1 MTIAS
6 GKTAAVIPLRGRKVQ
21 HYNPEKGLKKI
32 AVTEASERYLRRAIR
47 SPKMAGKVLE
57 KVLAELLAASEEKI
71 VEQAH
76 YIIWRDG
83 FVPTPSARGA
93 QGGRGR
99 KLIPELRLALP
110 DADPGD
116 KVAHRWRKRLCTKTK
131 SGTVIDPAK
140 LDIAITE
147 SVHRIKRICE
157 QCDKGTERGTA
168 GTGEFE
174 RYTPP
179 QYIEAARKVLG
190 EIDLDPATCVMAQKT
205 VKAKQFF
212 TEDTNGLDREWH
224 GRVWLNPP
232 YHRDL
237 APAFI
242 SKLVEEIDAG
252 HVTAAVMLT
261 NNSTDTDWFDTALR
275 ACASVC
281 FTHGRIAFTT
291 PPIGAEVDPTQGQA
305 FFYYGDD
312 PTRFEDV
319 FCVIGS
325 CVRPSRQ
332 YIEVE

>member
-21 HYNPEKGLKKI
+21 HYNPEKGLRKI
-32 AVTEASERYLRRAIR
+32 AAAKAGEERARRAR
-47 SPKMAGKVLE
+47 D
-57 KVLAELLAASEEKI
+57 AEGMFREIVKKLKAQAAYI
-71 VEQAH
+71 V
-76 YIIWRDG
+76 WRDAAMAA
-83 FVPTPSARGA
+83 VVKLRGGK
-93 QGGRGR
+93 GGKDSGHHSGKKGALSPVRVH
-99 KLIPELRLALP
+99 LP
-110 DADPGD
+110 DADPGE
-116 KVAHRWRKRLCTKTK
+116 KTAHRWRRDLCSKVDK
-131 SGTVIDPAK
+131 VTVVDEAK
-140 LDIAITE
+140 FALAADDAKN
-147 SVHRIKRICE
+147 RALRACE
-157 QCDKGTERGTA
+157 RQSKGTERGTA

-190 EIDLDPATCVMAQKT
+190 EIDLDPATSPMAQKT
-205 VKAKQFF
+205 VRAKQFF

-242 SKLVEEIDAG
+242 SKLVAEIEAG

-291 PPIGAEVDPTQGQA
+291 PPIGTEVDPTQGQA

-332 YIEVE
+332 YVEVE